1 MGTSSLTRSQYK
13 EYFKKVKDLEVACYQ
28 LTQLNSQLQQKKQQ
42 LERTLRNLALPQP
55 PQKAKIKGYIGAI
68 FLMLFLIIV
77 FSLAGGLAGL
87 IVWLFHSGNGFLDN
101 FIGGGGDEPTDP
113 YVIPGMIIGCGIALI
128 CGIYNMFTLN
138 KEYSAN
144 MQKFKDR
151 KQKVEHISA
160 NNLTTIKNIDSALS
174 KCKNEY
180 TQTSNVL
187 KQYYDLGYIYP
198 KYRGLIPVCTIYEY
212 LDSGR
217 CFTLE
222 GHEGAY
228 NLYESELRMNIV
240 LDKLNE
246 VLYRLD
252 DISSSQHLLANELKA
267 SNAQID
273 YLCHSVDKIG
283 NTSALTQYYSK
294 VSAENSSYLAWMKF
308 LEH

>member
-55 PQKAKIKGYIGAI
+55 PQKAKVKGYIGAI

>member
-1 MGTSSLTRSQYK
+1 MIPCLIVVLSL
-13 EYFKKVKDLEVACYQ
+13 V
-28 LTQLNSQLQQKKQQ
+28 
-42 LERTLRNLALPQP
+42 
-55 PQKAKIKGYIGAI
+55 
-68 FLMLFLIIV
+68 
-77 FSLAGGLAGL
+77 GGLAGL

-101 FIGGGGDEPTDP
+101 FIGGGGDELTDP
-113 YVIPGMIIGCGIALI
+113 YVIPGMIIGCGIALFY
-128 CGIYNMFTLN
+128 GIYNMLTLN
-138 KEYSAN
+138 KEYSTN
-144 MQKFKDR
+144 IQKFKHR
-151 KQKVEHISA
+151 KEEVERVSA
-160 NNLTTIKNIDSALS
+160 NNISLLKNIDVALR
-174 KCKNEY
+174 KCRNEY
-180 TQTSNVL
+180 TQTSDVL
-187 KQYYDLGYIYP
+187 KRYYNLGYIYP

-246 VLYRLD
+246 FLYRLD

-294 VSAENSSYLAWMKF
+294 ISAENSSYLAWMKF

>member
-1 MGTSSLTRSQYK
+1 MGTSSLTPSQYK

-28 LTQLNSQLQQKKQQ
+28 LTELNNKLQQMKSQLELSNQ
-42 LERTLRNLALPQP
+42 NLSLPQP
-55 PQKAKIKGYIGAI
+55 PQKAKLKNYLGELLITAGRIIAYAFIGDI
-68 FLMLFLIIV
+68 M
-77 FSLAGGLAGL
+77 SLV
-87 IVWLFHSGNGFLDN
+87 VWLFHYGDGFWANLNGNGEL
-101 FIGGGGDEPTDP
+101 GSSDP
-113 YVIPGMIIGCGIALI
+113 YIVLGILVGATIALLK
-128 CGIYNMFTLN
+128 GIYNMITMN
-138 KEYSAN
+138 KKYSSN
-144 MQKFKDR
+144 LQKFKHHQEEIER
-151 KQKVEHISA
+151 VST
-160 NNLTTIKNIDSALS
+160 NNLSSLKNIDTALR
-174 KCKNEY
+174 KCRNEY

-294 VSAENSSYLAWMKF
+294 ISAENSSYLAWMKF